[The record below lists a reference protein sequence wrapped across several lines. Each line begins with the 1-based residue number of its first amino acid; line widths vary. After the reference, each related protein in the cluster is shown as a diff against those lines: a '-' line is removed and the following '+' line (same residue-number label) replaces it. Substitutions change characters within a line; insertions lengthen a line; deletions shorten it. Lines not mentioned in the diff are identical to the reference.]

1 LIPYVGNA
9 RTHGASQVA
18 EIAGSIRAFGF
29 SNPILVGAEGD
40 MIAGHGRLAAARQLR
55 MSEVP
60 VIVLHGLTD
69 IQRRALILADNRIAM
84 NAGWDLKM
92 LACEMKDLSLMG
104 ADLKALGFKKS
115 ELAIALRPEM
125 AGLTDENELPD
136 CADTAVSTPGDIWG
150 LGQHRVACGDCTDSD
165 IVEAQRAWDR
175 DHLANFMS
183 RKKGIAN
190 FDMSEPAFLI
200 SVLDR
205 HDDWCVVICLIGGGQ
220 EINAGEAGLTE
231 WFQALQTRF
240 STWKVFTS
248 PQLAH
253 RDYHWGQDLK
263 AMLAEVDVTIYEHLH
278 LAVSIRSFR
287 AEKLSDF
294 VGAVV
299 AGELEAARDLYNQI
313 KATYPIKLTRD
324 LATARAWLRSKA
336 RGTERVGFVASSGAS
351 RLKPLGLNVHEKIDA
366 THWFLNGR
374 DDVRSSHY
382 LEDPATEFDIQGLEL
397 DWVGVCWDAD
407 FRSVNGKWAFHRF
420 TGTKWQNVNDENR
433 KIYLTNAYRVLL
445 TRARQGLVI
454 YIPKGDAEDATRP
467 AAFYDGTAAFLREC
481 GLPLL

>member
-1 LIPYVGNA
+1 V
-9 RTHGASQVA
+9 
-18 EIAGSIRAFGF
+18 
-29 SNPILVGAEGD
+29 PIE
-40 MIAGHGRLAAARQLR
+40 
-55 MSEVP
+55 
-60 VIVLHGLTD
+60 
-69 IQRRALILADNRIAM
+69 
-84 NAGWDLKM
+84 
-92 LACEMKDLSLMG
+92 
-104 ADLKALGFKKS
+104 
-115 ELAIALRPEM
+115 
-125 AGLTDENELPD
+125 
-136 CADTAVSTPGDIWG
+136 
-150 LGQHRVACGDCTDSD
+150 RVAVFD
-165 IVEAQRAWDR
+165 EAQRAWDR

-183 RKKGIAN
+183 RKKGIAD

-200 SVLDR
+200 SVMDR

-253 RDYHWGQDLK
+253 RDYHWGQDLQT
-263 AMLAEVDVTIYEHLH
+263 MLGEVDVTVYKHLH

-299 AGELEAARDLYNQI
+299 AGELEGARDLYNHI

-324 LATARAWLRSKA
+324 LAAARAWLRGKA

-366 THWFLNGR
+366 THWFLNR
-374 DDVRSSHY
+374 KDDVRSSHY

-407 FRSVNGKWAFHRF
+407 FRSVSGKWAFHRF
-420 TGTKWQNVNDENR
+420 TGTKWQNVNDDNR
-433 KIYLTNAYRVLL
+433 KVYLTNAYRVLL

-454 YIPKGDAEDATRP
+454 FIPEGDAEDATRP
-467 AAFYDGTAAFLREC
+467 AAFYDGTAAFLSEC
-481 GLPLL
+481 GLPFL